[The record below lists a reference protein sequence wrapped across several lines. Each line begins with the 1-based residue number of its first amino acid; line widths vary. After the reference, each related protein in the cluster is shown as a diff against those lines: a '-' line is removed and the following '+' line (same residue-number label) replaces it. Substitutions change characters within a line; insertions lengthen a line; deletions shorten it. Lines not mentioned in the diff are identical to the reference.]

1 MNYCAVLVRKASG
14 ERETF
19 SEEKLRTSLLRS
31 GASPELAE
39 EIVGHVGNEAPHE
52 TTTAAIYAH
61 AFSILRSKK
70 PAAAARYSLRQ
81 AIREL
86 GPSGFPFERFVAE
99 ILKVQGYAVS
109 VGGILPGFCV
119 PHEVDIVAERAG
131 KHIFVECKFHQDPHI
146 KSDLKVA
153 LYVRARF
160 DDITKAHEKRA
171 LGEGRAPRIH
181 EGWLVTNTKLTSQA
195 IRYGACAGLTL
206 IGWNYPTKGNL
217 QDLIL
222 DANVHPLT
230 CLPSLGAGARSM
242 LMQDGV
248 VLCRDLTND
257 RSMLEKLGMSRK
269 DIDCVLAEAQELCVP
284 GAAA

>member
-1 MNYCAVLVRKASG
+1 MNYRTVLVRKTSG

-19 SEEKLRTSLLRS
+19 SEEKLRRSLLRS
-31 GASPELAE
+31 GADPQLAE
-39 EIVGHVGNEAPHE
+39 EIVGHVRSEAAHE
-52 TTTAAIYAH
+52 TTTSAIYAH

-99 ILKVQGYAVS
+99 ILKTKGYAVS

-131 KHIFVECKFHQDPHI
+131 KHIFVECKFHQDPHM

-153 LYVRARF
+153 LYVKARF
-160 DDITKAHEKRA
+160 DDITKAHEERA
-171 LGEGRAPRIH
+171 MGEGRAPRIH

-195 IRYGACAGLTL
+195 IHYGTCAGLTL
-206 IGWNYPTKGNL
+206 IGWNYPAEGNL

-222 DANVHPLT
+222 AANVHPLT
-230 CLPSLGAGARSM
+230 CLPSLETGQRNM
-242 LMQDGV
+242 LMRDGV

-257 RSMLEKLGMSRK
+257 RSVLEKLGMSPE
-269 DIDCVLAEAQELCVP
+269 DIDQVLAEARELCTP
-284 GAAA
+284 DSAA